1 MMEQKFDYAKAV
13 KELEEIAA
21 KVETP
26 ETKLDDIDALVGRSK
41 ELLKQCREYLRT
53 VKEKI
58 DSLRFEIENIVNY
71 VNRDSYPRS
80 ETGWKLS
87 ATINDH
93 PRTINLT
100 SDEFWK
106 CMEVVLDIKRDQ
118 LSKLRDEFAK
128 L

>member
-26 ETKLDDIDALVGRSK
+26 ETRLDDIDALVGRSK

-58 DSLRFEIENIVNY
+58 DSL
-71 VNRDSYPRS
+71 D
-80 ETGWKLS
+80 K
-87 ATINDH
+87 D
-93 PRTINLT
+93 
-100 SDEFWK
+100 
-106 CMEVVLDIKRDQ
+106 
-118 LSKLRDEFAK
+118 
-128 L
+128 